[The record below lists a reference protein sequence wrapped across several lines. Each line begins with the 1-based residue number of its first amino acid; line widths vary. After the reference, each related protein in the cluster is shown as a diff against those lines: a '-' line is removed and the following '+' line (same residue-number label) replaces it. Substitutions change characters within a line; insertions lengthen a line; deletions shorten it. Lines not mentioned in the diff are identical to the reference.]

1 MITLA
6 LIVFLALKSCC
17 TDPRVRIS
25 ALLLVGL
32 LLVTNDG
39 DLSHAL
45 CAEGQCAKQ
54 YYAVVNRVECEQ
66 HLTRM
71 LVDEGVSLGR

>member
-1 MITLA
+1 M
-6 LIVFLALKSCC
+6 
-17 TDPRVRIS
+17 
-25 ALLLVGL
+25 
-32 LLVTNDG
+32 TNDG

-66 HLTRM
+66 YLTRM
-71 LVDEGVSLGR
+71 LVDEGVSLGRWEGGRNEMMLIHSL